1 MALRRGFQIQPGERV
16 LVVEDIVTTGGSVHE
31 VLAVLSE
38 LEADVVGV
46 GLLVDRSGG
55 KANFNLPTEA
65 LLYLSIP
72 VYEPSDCPLCK
83 NGIPLT
89 QRGSRYL
96 KGGKS

>member
-38 LEADVVGV
+38 LEADVVASAS
-46 GLLVDRSGG
+46 DRTAASQ
-55 KANFNLPTEA
+55 FQSPTEA
-65 LLYLSIP
+65 LLHLSIP